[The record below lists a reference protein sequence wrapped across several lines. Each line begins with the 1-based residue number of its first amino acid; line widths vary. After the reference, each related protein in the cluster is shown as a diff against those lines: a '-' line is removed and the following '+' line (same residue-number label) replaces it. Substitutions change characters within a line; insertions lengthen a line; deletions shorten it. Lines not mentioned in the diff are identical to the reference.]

1 MNLTFSRQHGA
12 KGKEKPTN
20 FEAKIKAGTKIH
32 TIRDDVHDRWKP
44 GMPIHFWIGT
54 PRVPATKAERIFM
67 QMQYCKFWKLTCQ
80 LCTAEI
86 GNVIPK
92 HWLKNYTGFWDTQMI
107 YDEIA
112 IPVCAATEKILIYQ
126 LQTEFPVIQIGRKV
140 LTAAETVLL
149 ANNDGFETVEDFF
162 NWFRKPTVEKWWNE
176 VKGKYT
182 NKKTLPTEFEG
193 KIIHWTDFVYDAETA
208 ERLTI

>member
-1 MNLTFSRQHGA
+1 MNLPFSRQHGA

-32 TIRDDVHDRWKP
+32 TIREDEHDRWKP
-44 GMPIHFWIGT
+44 GMAIHFWIGT
-54 PRVPATKAERIFM
+54 PRVPATKAERIFVNLG
-67 QMQYCKFWKLTCQ
+67 CAHAWGGTHLAKG
-80 LCTAEI
+80 EI
-86 GNVIPK
+86 FKTEYLFKRGLYMFGPPDT
-92 HWLKNYTGFWDTQMI
+92 NYFF
-107 YDEIA
+107 
-112 IPVCAATEKILIYQ
+112 PVCAATEKILIYQ
-126 LQTEFPVIQIGRKV
+126 LQTEFPVVQIGRKV
-140 LTAAETVLL
+140 LTAAEIALL
-149 ANNDGFETVEDFF
+149 ANNDGFETVEGFF

-208 ERLTI
+208 AKLTI